1 MKQEFIAWD
10 FVIIIHAFCVSCSQD
25 EDDYYESATL
35 TPEPS
40 FSNAEQTRMIHLRR
54 YLEYLAEMVDEKNYV
69 TDKTREELK
78 KCREQIQLLEKQR
91 DETFLEIQKVDSEG
105 NT

>member
-1 MKQEFIAWD
+1 MLIY
-10 FVIIIHAFCVSCSQD
+10 VSYSQD
-25 EDDYYESATL
+25 EDDYYENATL

-54 YLEYLAEMVDEKNYV
+54 YLEYLAEVVDEKNYV
-69 TDKTREELK
+69 ADKTREELK

-91 DETFLEIQKVDSEG
+91 DETFLELQKVDSEG

>member
-1 MKQEFIAWD
+1 M
-10 FVIIIHAFCVSCSQD
+10 IIIYALCVSCSQD
-25 EDDYYESATL
+25 EDDYYESANL

-69 TDKTREELK
+69 ADKTREELK
-78 KCREQIQLLEKQR
+78 KRREQIQLLEKQR
-91 DETFLEIQKVDSEG
+91 DETFLEIQKVDSDG